1 MEQEKIM
8 KQIVGFYKTT
18 FDSSFNAMAI
28 LQEQTEKMVQTA
40 MNQSPWIPEEGRK
53 IVGEW
58 MKTYRQGRE
67 DFRSAVDESYGK
79 VEKFFASRTWE
90 DVAKEAG
97 KTGKAK

>member
-1 MEQEKIM
+1 
-8 KQIVGFYKTT
+8 
-18 FDSSFNAMAI
+18 
-28 LQEQTEKMVQTA
+28 
-40 MNQSPWIPEEGRK
+40 
-53 IVGEW
+53 